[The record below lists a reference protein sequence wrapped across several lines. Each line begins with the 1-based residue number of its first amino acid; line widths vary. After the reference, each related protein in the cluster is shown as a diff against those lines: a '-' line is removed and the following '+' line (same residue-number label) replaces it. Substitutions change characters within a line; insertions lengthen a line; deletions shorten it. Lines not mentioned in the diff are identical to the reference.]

1 MSWKSDHT
9 RAAIYC
15 LAILAVLAVS
25 PKSARGGILD
35 QQSIC
40 MESTLVRCLPRN
52 VLNLVTDI
60 PGDILSTAAY
70 PFSRERYQ
78 RTVLD
83 FALTFAIMPADPKL
97 GPYIWDL
104 SDWSGAAGMRPQTVQ
119 DWYIP
124 GFLFYDSIMTY
135 ALPALH
141 VSAAVANDP
150 RLYRATY
157 LGMKVWAYSIFV
169 PIPFRYAVQ
178 RSYPYSKTGE
188 INSPYEFHS
197 PDAHDRNQ
205 SVLKEAGSFPSFRAA
220 MWFGLADVFAAE
232 YDYSYGWYGA
242 ASALTLLADHRH
254 WPSDLFFGS
263 LVGLSVGQSI
273 RTRYGQSGSA
283 TFDILPFVAPHFI
296 GVTLQKPLN

>member
-1 MSWKSDHT
+1 
-9 RAAIYC
+9 
-15 LAILAVLAVS
+15 
-25 PKSARGGILD
+25 
-35 QQSIC
+35 
-40 MESTLVRCLPRN
+40 MEAMLVQCLPRN
-52 VLNLVTDI
+52 VINLVTNI

-70 PFSRERYQ
+70 PFSRERYR
-78 RTVLD
+78 RTALD
-83 FALTFAIMPADPKL
+83 FALTLASMSADPTL
-97 GPYIWDL
+97 GPPIWNL
-104 SDWSGAAGMRPQTVQ
+104 SDWSGDVGMRPQTVQ

-135 ALPALH
+135 ALPVLH

-150 RLYRATY
+150 RLYRSTY

-178 RSYPYSKTGE
+178 RSYPYSKSGE
-188 INSPYEFHS
+188 LNSPYEFHS
-197 PDAHDRNQ
+197 SDHYDRNQ
-205 SVLKEAGSFPSFRAA
+205 SVLAEAGSFPSFRAA

-232 YDYSYGWYGA
+232 YGSGYGWYGA

-254 WPSDLFFGS
+254 WPSDLLFGS

-283 TFDILPFVAPHFI
+283 NFDFLPFVTPNFI
-296 GVTLQKPLN
+296 GITFQKPLN